1 MYRENTRVS
10 LSLSLPLLSLSS
22 GWHFC
27 LDDFN
32 KLLHTKLNKVRVR
45 CCWGNLQIIIIPYL
59 GQKANLRFTRKGTQA
74 TATAP
79 ASSPA
84 PTLRLRLGL
93 WSDKTLYKL
102 QTATQSAQQR
112 GWQNGST
119 SGRETERERRG
130 RENLTGRSTGQ
141 TSITA

>member
-1 MYRENTRVS
+1 MYRENTR
-10 LSLSLPLLSLSS
+10 LSLSLPPFSLSLFLSS

-74 TATAP
+74 TAPAP

-84 PTLRLRLGL
+84 PTLATA
-93 WSDKTLYKL
+93 WSL
-102 QTATQSAQQR
+102 A
-112 GWQNGST
+112 G
-119 SGRETERERRG
+119 
-130 RENLTGRSTGQ
+130 
-141 TSITA
+141 